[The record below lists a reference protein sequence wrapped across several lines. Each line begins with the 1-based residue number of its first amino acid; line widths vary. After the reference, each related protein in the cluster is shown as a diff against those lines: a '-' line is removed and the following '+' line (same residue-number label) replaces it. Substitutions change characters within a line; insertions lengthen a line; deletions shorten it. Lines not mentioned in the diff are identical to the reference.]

1 MPLLHKQLDLEAGVG
16 IERVFTDRQPQYPD
30 LQGYFTVDFTRVQAL
45 FHTICQL
52 SDLTRQLPG
61 FYPVIEEIVEGFV
74 EGFLTKLAASADAS
88 SA

>member
-16 IERVFTDRQPQYPD
+16 IERVFTDCQPQYPD

>member
-1 MPLLHKQLDLEAGVG
+1 MEAGVG

-45 FHTICQL
+45 FNTICQL
-52 SDLTRQLPG
+52 SDLTHQLPA
-61 FYPVIEEIVEGFV
+61 FYTVIEEFVEGFV
-74 EGFLTKLAASADAS
+74 EGFLTKLAASAGAS